1 MCTKR
6 LLRSCDENVG
16 LSLRKFEFLK
26 KFTILCGGEVMGKV
40 TVESLVGLF
49 QVLW

>member
-16 LSLRKFEFLK
+16 LSLHKFEFLK
-26 KFTILCGGEVMGKV
+26 KFTILCGRKVMGKV
-40 TVESLVGLF
+40 TVESLVEF
-49 QVLW
+49 F